1 MHPLDRLAAL
11 GRFGLFSARVAWRL
25 ITPPWELHEISR
37 QTWLLCT
44 RCALPV
50 LATTTPL
57 GMVMAL
63 QGLAIFGLFEAEQYL
78 SPLISVATFREL
90 SPVLAS
96 VLVAAQGGSAFAA
109 ELGAMR
115 IREEIDATE
124 VMAVD
129 PYRIHVVP
137 RLAAILLACPLLN
150 LLGSLGGIGG
160 GYLSAVLLKGHPS
173 ALYWSELWSM
183 TGSMDLVGGQ
193 IKALV
198 FGAIIGMIATY
209 EGFFASGGAPG
220 VGRAVNRTVVTSA
233 TTFIVVNYFLT
244 SALFGVPS

>member
-1 MHPLDRLAAL
+1 MHLFDRLAAL
-11 GRFGLFSARVAWRL
+11 GRFGLFTTRVIRRL
-25 ITPPWELHEISR
+25 ITPPWEIEEISR
-37 QTWLLCT
+37 QVWLLCS

-63 QGLAIFGLFEAEQYL
+63 QGLVIFSIFEAEQYL

-96 VLVAAQGGSAFAA
+96 VLVAAQGGSSFAA

-115 IREEIDATE
+115 IHEEIDATE
-124 VMAVD
+124 VMAID
-129 PYRIHVVP
+129 PIRIHVVP

-160 GYLSAVLLKGHPS
+160 GFVSAVWIKGHPGT
-173 ALYWSELWSM
+173 LYWSELWSM
-183 TGSMDLVGGQ
+183 TGGMDLIGGQ

-198 FGAIIGMIATY
+198 FGAIIGLVATY

-244 SALFGVPS
+244 SALFGVPH